1 MIVTLVK
8 IELFKIFKKWRT
20 YIGFIAIGILVPLL
34 HLAMYLEGQKSLDFI
49 TRGLRDSFILVGNL
63 LNGYWISYIILNAL
77 TIHIPFLVALVA
89 GDLLAG
95 EATAGTYRVLITR
108 PVSRVQVVT
117 SKFIAGTIYTS
128 SLVLWLAIMSLV
140 IGLIVFGT
148 GELLV
153 MSPDAII
160 IFEKGDIL
168 WRFILAYGFAALSMS
183 VVCSL
188 AILFSS
194 LVENAIGPIV
204 STMAVIIIFI
214 ILSAFDVQILRDIR
228 PYLFTNYILQ
238 WREFF
243 YEPLNLEKVIKAIL
257 ILSGHIL
264 IFFTATAVI
273 FKKKDILS

>member
-1 MIVTLVK
+1 MILTLIR
-8 IELFKIFKKWRT
+8 IELLKIFRKWRT

-77 TIHIPFLVALVA
+77 IIHIPFLITLVA

-95 EATAGTYRVLITR
+95 EATAGTYRILITR
-108 PVSRVQVVT
+108 PVSRMQIVI
-117 SKFIAGTIYTS
+117 SKFLACIFYTG
-128 SLVLWLAIMSLV
+128 SLIIWLAIMSLV
-140 IGLIVFGT
+140 VGLFIFGSGELIVAGKQ
-148 GELLV
+148 
-153 MSPDAII
+153 SII
-160 IFEKGDIL
+160 IFEKNDIL
-168 WRFILAYGFAALSMS
+168 WRFLLAYGFAILSMT

-214 ILSAFDVQILRDIR
+214 ILSAFDVEILKEIR
-228 PYLFTNYILQ
+228 PYLFTNYMLN

-243 YEPLNLEKVIKAIL
+243 NIPLDFSEITKSVLVL
-257 ILSGHIL
+257 GGHIIL
-264 IFFTATAVI
+264 FFSATSYIFN
-273 FKKKDILS
+273 KKDILS

>member
-108 PVSRVQVVT
+108 PVSRMQVVT

-140 IGLIVFGT
+140 IGLIIFGT

-153 MSPDAII
+153 MSPDSII

-264 IFFTATAVI
+264 IFFTATTII

>member
-153 MSPDAII
+153 MSPDSII

-168 WRFILAYGFAALSMS
+168 WRFILAYGFAVLSMS

-264 IFFTATAVI
+264 IFFIATTII

>member
-204 STMAVIIIFI
+204 SSMAVIIIFI